1 MATGA
6 NATPLGK
13 LHPSIGAK
21 RGFESGPGAGL
32 MAPPV
37 PAVPFPLQNFQP
49 PQLSNPVFPP
59 FPEFPEFAGAVSS
72 ALSNPIGVGMQSQA
86 GVVGKE
92 HGWGLS
98 VTLIVGPKALCF
110 V

>member
-37 PAVPFPLQNFQP
+37 PAVSFPLQNFQQ
-49 PQLSNPVFPP
+49 PQLTAPGFPQ
-59 FPEFPEFAGAVSS
+59 FTGAVSS
-72 ALSNPIGVGMQSQA
+72 ALSNPV
-86 GVVGKE
+86 GVVMPAQSGSGGKQR
-92 HGWGLS
+92 GQ
-98 VTLIVGPKALCF
+98 A
-110 V
+110 

>member
-21 RGFESGPGAGL
+21 RGFDSGPGAGL

-37 PAVPFPLQNFQP
+37 PAVSFPLQNFQP
-49 PQLSNPVFPP
+49 PPPLSNPAFPQ
-59 FPEFPEFAGAVSS
+59 FPGAVSS
-72 ALSNPIGVGMQSQA
+72 ALSNPIAVGMQSQA
-86 GVVGKE
+86 GGGGKE
-92 HGWGLS
+92 RGQS
-98 VTLIVGPKALCF
+98 MVVRTKALCF

>member
-32 MAPPV
+32 MAPPGPV
-37 PAVPFPLQNFQP
+37 VSFPLQNLQQ
-49 PQLSNPVFPP
+49 PQLPIPGFSQFP
-59 FPEFPEFAGAVSS
+59 GAVSS
-72 ALSNPIGVGMQSQA
+72 ALSNPVGVGLPSQA
-86 GVVGKE
+86 GSGGKQR
-92 HGWGLS
+92 GR
-98 VTLIVGPKALCF
+98 A
-110 V
+110 